1 MAGLY
6 GYALMVK
13 QVQDDAIRMYNA
25 GEKNFALLRALGR
38 RKLRIVENFTDLDRE
53 LLKDYQLLLYYKSKI
68 PDMLLSFSMNPE
80 KSQQVY
86 KEINKINEA
95 VKKVEQAVQELRESP
110 IIKEFFEIE
119 REKRRPKAQA
129 TGVDNQ
135 ESGSNTVE
143 SDSGSGGGERGG
155 GDDNNGGNED
165 NQQKVPEVEI

>member
-13 QVQDDAIRMYNA
+13 QVQDDAIRIYNA

-86 KEINKINEA
+86 KEIGKINEA

-110 IIKEFFEIE
+110 IIKEFFDIE
-119 REKRRPKAQA
+119 KGKRRPRTQA
-129 TGVDNQ
+129 TGAGNQ
-135 ESGSNTVE
+135 ESGSDTVE
-143 SDSGSGGGERGG
+143 SAGASDGDSSS
-155 GDDNNGGNED
+155 DNGNKEVAE
-165 NQQKVPEVEI
+165 NTEQQNIPEVEI